1 MSEYKVVNQAGVAI
15 HPPEPIHPGEILADE
30 LEAREIKQ
38 KSFASEVGLRPSHLN
53 ELIKG
58 KRNFSAQLA
67 LKIGRVLGIDAS
79 FWMRVQGEYF
89 LDVARLEESEMQK
102 L

>member
-1 MSEYKVVNQAGVAI
+1 MNYKVTNKHGNALY
-15 HPPEPIHPGEILADE
+15 PPEPIHPGEILADE

-38 KSFASEVGLRPSHLN
+38 KTFASEVGLRPPHLN
-53 ELIKG
+53 EIIKG
-58 KRNFSAQLA
+58 KRNLTAQLA
-67 LKIGRVLGIDAS
+67 LKIGRTLGIDAS

-89 LDVARLEESEMQK
+89 LDVARLEESQIQK